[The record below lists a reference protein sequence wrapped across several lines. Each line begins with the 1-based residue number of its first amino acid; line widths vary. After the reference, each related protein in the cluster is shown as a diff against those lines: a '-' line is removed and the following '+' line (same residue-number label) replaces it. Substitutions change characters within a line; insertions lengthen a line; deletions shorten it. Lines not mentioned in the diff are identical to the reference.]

1 MLRRA
6 FPLLVTVA
14 IAFFAAAPFLIGAAP
29 YESTMGLVQKIF
41 YFHAPAGMTMFLAA
55 CVSGVASAWYLFRG
69 KASADRIADAAA
81 ELTVL
86 FGAIV
91 LMTGP
96 LWGRKAWGVWWQWD
110 ARLTSSLLLWMMFV
124 ACLLVRKYGGPGS
137 AKLAAA
143 VSLFGMANVPF
154 VYVSVNVWRTV
165 HPKTTVVP
173 SLGEGMRG
181 PFWFCVATFLLLFLV
196 LLAVRVRLAEQQA
209 ELERLYLELGD
220 RPVPL

>member
-1 MLRRA
+1 VLRRA